1 MSLTMIGMTLV
12 TSLVPMLCILVV
24 YAAAY
29 GGSTVLPLSL
39 QADLFG
45 RNSYAT
51 VRGLVHTVQMT
62 GMLLGPIFAGFVYD
76 CTESY
81 SLAFAGFAVASL
93 LGMLAVLATRLP
105 GVNLHRS

>member
-1 MSLTMIGMTLV
+1 M
-12 TSLVPMLCILVV
+12 
-24 YAAAY
+24 
-29 GGSTVLPLSL
+29 LPLSL

-45 RNSYAT
+45 RNSFAT

-76 CTESY
+76 STESY

-93 LGMLAVLATRLP
+93 LGMLAILATRLP